1 MADKIKA
8 FIAGTPESDM
18 WIVIER
24 NTDNLKDSV
33 KDFEDDNGNVAFP
46 IQGDELQAIQ
56 NAIITWQSERNLD
69 RAIKKYKD
77 KLKV

>member
-8 FIAGTPESDM
+8 FISGTPDSDM

-33 KDFEDDNGNVAFP
+33 KDFENNNGNVAFP

-56 NAIITWQSERNLD
+56 NAIIAYQAGQRLNK
-69 RAIKKYKD
+69 AIKKYKD
-77 KLKV
+77 KLNI

>member
-8 FIAGTPESDM
+8 FISGTPDSDM

-24 NTDNLKDSV
+24 NTHNLKDSV
-33 KDFEDDNGNVAFP
+33 KGFEDDNGNVAFP

-56 NAIITWQSERNLD
+56 NAIIAYQAGQRLD
-69 RAIKKYKD
+69 NALKKYKD

>member
-8 FIAGTPESDM
+8 FISGTPESDM

-24 NTDNLKDSV
+24 NTNNLKDSV

-56 NAIITWQSERNLD
+56 NAIIAWQSERNLD

>member
-8 FIAGTPESDM
+8 HIEGNPKTGM
-18 WIVIER
+18 WIIIDR
-24 NTDNLKDSV
+24 
-33 KDFEDDNGNVAFP
+33 DDEEGIIYKLP
-46 IQGDELQAIQ
+46 IQKDEIQAIQ
-56 NAIITWQSERNLD
+56 NAIITWQSKRNLD

>member
-8 FIAGTPESDM
+8 FIAGTPESGM

-56 NAIITWQSERNLD
+56 NAIIAWQSERNLD
-69 RAIKKYKD
+69 RAIKKYGNH
-77 KLKV
+77 L

>member
-8 FIAGTPESDM
+8 FISGTPESDM

-56 NAIITWQSERNLD
+56 NAIIVWKSERNLD

>member
-8 FIAGTPESDM
+8 FISGTPDSDM

-24 NTDNLKDSV
+24 NTNNLKDSV
-33 KDFEDDNGNVAFP
+33 KDFENNNGNVAFP

-56 NAIITWQSERNLD
+56 NAITAYQAGQRLD
-69 RAIKKYKD
+69 KAIKKYKD
-77 KLKV
+77 KLNI

>member
-8 FIAGTPESDM
+8 FISGTPESDM
-18 WIVIER
+18 WIVIKR

-56 NAIITWQSERNLD
+56 NAIIVWKSERNLD